1 MIVKQLSVFL
11 ENETGRLNEVTVL
24 LAEAGI
30 NISAFSVADTTEFG
44 ILRLIV
50 SDPQKAFDDLKKE
63 GFTVRL
69 SEVICLVC
77 PNIPGAL
84 AKALQILTQEEI
96 FIEYLYAFSM
106 DKESANIVLKPGG
119 DINKCIDVLKTHQME
134 LRNASDIYRV

>member
-11 ENETGRLNEVTVL
+11 ENEAGRLNEVTAL
-24 LAEAGI
+24 LAEANI

-50 SDPQKAFDDLKKE
+50 SDPEKAFNDLKSA

-84 AKALQILTQEEI
+84 AKTLQILSQENI

-106 DKESANIVLKPGG
+106 DKDSANIVLKAG
-119 DINKCIDVLKTHQME
+119 DIHRCIEVLKAHQME
-134 LRNASDIYRV
+134 LRDANDLYRF

>member
-11 ENETGRLNEVTVL
+11 ENEAGRLNEVTAL
-24 LAEAGI
+24 LAETNI

-50 SDPQKAFDDLKKE
+50 SDPEKAFNDLKSA

-84 AKALQILTQEEI
+84 AKALQILSQENI

-106 DKESANIVLKPGG
+106 DDESANVVLKPG
-119 DINKCIDVLKTHQME
+119 DIHKCIEVLKAHQME
-134 LRNASDIYRV
+134 LRDANDLYRL